1 MAQNLQYAGEYQLK
15 ELLLHTSSGSVL
27 PMTKAVQSIDIFEDM
42 FSPSLSGTVTIL
54 DVDNMAENGPI
65 IGQEYLTL
73 RLATPSL
80 DEHEIDIMFSV
91 YKVGVREA
99 VSQDTQ
105 LLSLSLTSPELLKN
119 KQVRVSKSYTDTI
132 HNIID
137 SVLRDQRYINTD
149 KNIFLEQTS
158 GIRKVVSPN
167 LHPFDFI
174 RNLVN
179 EAQTE
184 KDKSPYFFFFENL
197 KGIQVKSLGAILA
210 EETIGD
216 FNVGAITSS
225 QKDKAVTVDHDKDFA
240 RALEFQINSNND
252 MLLNTMSGL
261 LGSTIIEYN
270 IYNKSFTKNSY
281 SYFDDFERFPRID
294 ENPVFS
300 NIEGEFDNSKLFC
313 KGEILYNND
322 GSVKISVKDNSLIYF
337 IEYRKAENSINSS
350 TKTIWETSENT
361 IRNLT
366 QGTYLI
372 CIYIFSEPQ
381 YKQCFKI
388 NIDEPR
394 KLSAF
399 LDVDN
404 DKRTTSIEL
413 GGSKSYNIEVNGN
426 KFEVMGNNF
435 TTKLSTGLNK
445 IKISTKLECQGI
457 IEKEIF
463 ISEEIHYY
471 PNPTDKD
478 VNIHVSGDDNDVL
491 VSVFS
496 EKGEL
501 IYSKEQK
508 IQDFSRKTNINLSGQ
523 TTGLYIVV
531 MESKTVRKTF
541 KILKK

>member
-42 FSPSLSGTVTIL
+42 FSTSLSGTVTIL

-105 LLSLSLTSPELLKN
+105 LLSLSLVSPELLKN

-137 SVLRDQRYINTD
+137 NVLRDKRYINTD

-174 RNLVN
+174 KNLVN

-210 EETIGD
+210 EEIIGD
-216 FNVGAITSS
+216 FNVGDITSS
-225 QKDKAVTVDHDKDFA
+225 QKDKAVTIDHDKDFA

-270 IYNKSFTKNSY
+270 IYSKSFTKNSY

-300 NIEGEFDNSKLFC
+300 NIEGEFGNSKLFLHPVSTN
-313 KGEILYNND
+313 GTFD
-322 GSVKISVKDNSLIYF
+322 
-337 IEYRKAENSINSS
+337 SS
-350 TKTIWETSENT
+350 HV
-361 IRNLT
+361 
-366 QGTYLI
+366 GTAYQ
-372 CIYIFSEPQ
+372 YQ
-381 YKQCFKI
+381 YKEIGADGIPFRRAKI
-388 NIDEPR
+388 MELNNGVNITM
-394 KLSAF
+394 K
-399 LDVDN
+399 
-404 DKRTTSIEL
+404 
-413 GGSKSYNIEVNGN
+413 VNGN
-426 KFEVMGNNF
+426 
-435 TTKLSTGLNK
+435 TTLAAGQTMNL
-445 IKISTKLECQGI
+445 TV
-457 IEKEIF
+457 
-463 ISEEIHYY
+463 
-471 PNPTDKD
+471 P
-478 VNIHVSGDDNDVL
+478 VSGRIHEKDNDEYY
-491 VSVFS
+491 S
-496 EKGEL
+496 GRYL
-501 IYSKEQK
+501 ITQLRHSFYQPDKKHEIIITASKDSLPKEQPTSSEGRPK
-508 IQDFSRKTNINLSGQ
+508 ARDGD
-523 TTGLYIVV
+523 TT
-531 MESKTVRKTF
+531 
-541 KILKK
+541 ILNY